1 VTRRRSRR
9 RERARGGPEPS
20 SRGAPA
26 AAARARAGAP
36 IRNRWVALALAF
48 AAFLVY
54 NVNGRE
60 AYPTGDSR
68 PTGLLPFSILY
79 EHDLDLDEY
88 NPPEAPVSGPI
99 RRENGHIVSNYS
111 PLPAILSLPIYL
123 PVLPFRVSIDG
134 YMIRWEPFFAKLAG
148 SIWAALAVA
157 AFFLAA
163 SQVASQRAAALTA
176 LVLAFAG
183 PLWMSGS
190 QTLGQHGFTVLFGSL
205 LLLGLAR
212 LEATGR
218 TRWALAGGLACALAV
233 GTRLS
238 NFVVFAIALAYLLRF
253 HPRRAL
259 AFAAPALVLGTPLAV
274 QLLAMIGGTSGGLES
289 FSFLKRIAVQFEG
302 SMAEGLPGL
311 LVSPGE
317 GLFVW
322 APILILLL
330 LPFVE
335 SIVSA
340 VTNPTAA
347 AAEGNARRLERRHG
361 GRRGAASPVDAGA
374 LALDASR
381 RRRLFR
387 LSLVVFVALL
397 LLYSKYTQW
406 TGGRTYGPRYLT
418 DALPFFLFPAAASLE
433 RWLRSRAFRVA
444 FVALTLVSA
453 YVQVLGAFRYPC
465 AGDVPGRIQEDDAR
479 AWSWTETDIG
489 FCARSPRR
497 PARDFESAWQL
508 VRMIWLGLVR

>member
-1 VTRRRSRR
+1 V
-9 RERARGGPEPS
+9 PI
-20 SRGAPA
+20 AP
-26 AAARARAGAP
+26 ARAGAP
-36 IRNRWVALALAF
+36 RSRDRRVALALAV

-157 AFFLAA
+157 GFFLAA
-163 SQVASQRAAALTA
+163 SQVASERAAALTA
-176 LVLAFAG
+176 LVLAFAS

-190 QTLGQHGFTVLFGSL
+190 QTLGQHGLTVLFGSL
-205 LLLGLAR
+205 LLHALAR

-218 TRWALAGGLACALAV
+218 TRWALAAGLACALAV

-238 NFVVFAIALAYLLRF
+238 NVVVFGIALVYLLRF

-259 AFAAPALVLGTPLAV
+259 AFAAPALVFGTPFV
-274 QLLAMIGGTSGGLES
+274 IQLLAMVGGTSGGLES
-289 FSFLKRIAVQFEG
+289 FSFLRRIAVQFEG
-302 SMAEGLPGL
+302 SIAEGLPGL

-322 APILILLL
+322 SPILILLL
-330 LPFVE
+330 FPFIE
-335 SIVSA
+335 SIVSGA
-340 VTNPTAA
+340 GTPKAA
-347 AAEGNARRLERRHG
+347 AAGGSARGEKR
-361 GRRGAASPVDAGA
+361 RRGDRGAGRPAPETGA
-374 LALDASR
+374 LAADALR

-387 LSLVVFVALL
+387 LSLVLFVALL
-397 LLYSKYTQW
+397 LVYSKYTYW
-406 TGGRTYGPRYLT
+406 SGGRTYGPRYLT
-418 DALPFFLFPAAASLE
+418 DALPFFLFPAAAALE
-433 RWLRSRAFRVA
+433 SWLRSRAFWVA
-444 FVALTLVSA
+444 FLALTLVSA

-465 AGDVPGRIQEDDAR
+465 AGDVPGRIQEDQAR
-479 AWSWTETDIG
+479 VWAWSETDIG

-497 PARDFESAWQL
+497 APRDFESALQL
-508 VRMIWLGLVR
+508 GRMIWFGLTR